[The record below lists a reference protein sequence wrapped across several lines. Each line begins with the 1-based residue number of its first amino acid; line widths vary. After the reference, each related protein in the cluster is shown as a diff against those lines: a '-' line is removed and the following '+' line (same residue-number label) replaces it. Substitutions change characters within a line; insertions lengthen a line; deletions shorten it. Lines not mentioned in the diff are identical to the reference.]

1 MFYIHHMRIAC
12 IFIPHFCIQVE
23 SRGNPDLEDRPV
35 IMGGSPDDRQH
46 VVDCSQE
53 AEALGVYPGMA
64 LREAYY
70 LCPDAVFLEPKS
82 RYRHVWE
89 DTLFALGAFSL
100 HIEAETP
107 GIACLDITKAPA
119 IYRSERAV
127 ADAIIRE
134 MAESSGLRARIGIG
148 NSRFIARQAAMCAWD
163 ALIIE
168 PGGEKDFLSL
178 LPAGCLPLEEKDREH
193 LTLLGLSTL
202 GKVGG
207 LSKKALISQFG
218 PDGKTLWDMANGIED
233 KKPIPKRES
242 PICLE
247 REFTSEIPLETSAEM
262 MSVIVPMVGELS
274 GELSAIGM
282 SCRKIGLSLFLE
294 NRTIVERTF
303 VMKKPTAR
311 VAPML
316 MRLSECLG
324 ALALD
329 SPVISIAI
337 SVPDPV
343 LPQSNQEN
351 LFWRRSAFAE
361 RLEGIRA
368 YFNARYGDTPLMRI
382 EEAEAYTRL
391 PERRFRFVGI

>member
-1 MFYIHHMRIAC
+1 MRIAC
-12 IFIPHFCIQVE
+12 IFLPHFYIQVE
-23 SRGNPDLEDRPV
+23 KLVNPDLEDRPV
-35 IMGGSPDDRQH
+35 IMGGSPDNGQH
-46 VVDCSQE
+46 VVDCSEE
-53 AEALGVYPGMA
+53 AEAQGVYPGMA

-70 LCPDAVFLEPKS
+70 LCPDAVVLDLKNHYG
-82 RYRHVWE
+82 RVWE
-89 DTLFALGAFSL
+89 DMLFALGAFSL
-100 HIEAETP
+100 HIEAESP
-107 GIACLDITKAPA
+107 GVAYLDITKALA
-119 IYRSERAV
+119 IYKSERAV

-134 MAESSGLRARIGIG
+134 MAESSCLRARIGIG

-163 ALIIE
+163 TLIIE

-178 LPAGCLPLEEKDREH
+178 LPASCLPLEEKDREH

-207 LSKKALISQFG
+207 LTKKALISQFG
-218 PDGKTLWDMANGIED
+218 PDGRTLWDMANGVDD
-233 KKPIPKRES
+233 KKPVPKRES

-247 REFTSEIPLETSAEM
+247 REFTSELPLETSGEM

-274 GELSAIGM
+274 GELSMIGM
-282 SCRKIGLSLFLE
+282 SCRKIGLTLRLE
-294 NRTIVERTF
+294 NRTVIERTF

-311 VAPML
+311 PAPML

-329 SPVISIAI
+329 SPVISITI
-337 SVPDPV
+337 TVPDPA
-343 LPQSNQEN
+343 LPQRNQEN

-368 YFNARYGDTPLMRI
+368 YFNARYGDNPLMRI
-382 EEAEAYTRL
+382 EEAETYTRL
-391 PERRFRFVGI
+391 PERRFRFVEV